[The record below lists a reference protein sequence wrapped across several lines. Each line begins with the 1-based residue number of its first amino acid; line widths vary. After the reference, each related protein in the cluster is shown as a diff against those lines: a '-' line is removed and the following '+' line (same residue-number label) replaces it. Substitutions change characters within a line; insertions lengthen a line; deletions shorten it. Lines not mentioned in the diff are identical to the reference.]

1 MIIAMDET
9 IRIEGDR
16 NDVLSECTGILHAIY
31 EILVEKE
38 GVDAANEQFV
48 EIGRLAVMSEE
59 DLENEIN
66 RKLSELMATQ

>member
-1 MIIAMDET
+1 MIIAMDGA
-9 IRIEGDR
+9 IRIEGDKS
-16 NDVLSECTGILHAIY
+16 DVIAECTGVLHSIY
-31 EILVEKE
+31 EIMVEKE

-66 RKLSELMATQ
+66 RTLSELSATL

>member
-1 MIIAMDET
+1 MIIAMDRT
-9 IRIEGDR
+9 TRIEGDKS
-16 NDVLSECTGILHAIY
+16 DVIAECTSILHAIY

>member
-1 MIIAMDET
+1 MIIAMDGT
-9 IRIEGDR
+9 TRIEGDK
-16 NDVLSECTGILHAIY
+16 NDVIAECTSILHAIY
-31 EILVEKE
+31 EVLVEKE

-66 RKLSELMATQ
+66 RTLSELSATL